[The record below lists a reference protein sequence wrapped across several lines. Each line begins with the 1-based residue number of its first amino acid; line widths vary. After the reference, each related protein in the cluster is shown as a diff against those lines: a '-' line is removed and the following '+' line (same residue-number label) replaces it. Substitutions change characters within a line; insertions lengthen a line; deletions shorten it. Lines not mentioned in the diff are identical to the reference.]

1 MKGYASTLFFIAG
14 SLLALNSHANE
25 SLEHTQKIFNRSCA
39 MCHGKQGEKS
49 ALNQS
54 AIINNLKTEEILTA
68 LEKRKAGEIVGAGN
82 AAKSRLSEEEMKGL
96 AEYIPT
102 LKK

>member
-1 MKGYASTLFFIAG
+1 MKTYASTLFLIIG
-14 SLLALNSHANE
+14 SLLAFNSQADE
-25 SLEHTQKIFNRSCA
+25 SLEHAQKVFNRSCA

-54 AIINNLKTEEILTA
+54 TIINRLKTEEIITA

-82 AAKSRLSEEEMKGL
+82 AAKSRLSEDEIKAL
-96 AEYIPT
+96 AEFIPT
-102 LKK
+102 LNQ